1 MRRKGLNERV
11 DFFLIYGNAKRNRG
25 IEITLGHIH
34 ASAVATQPNLP
45 SRQKYEIESVQ
56 FAFLFFPFPLSLSLT
71 QRTRTPCAPKF
82 FVLLLSCVALVPVF
96 FRSFFFVFISVKIS
110 TLVHQEHYFSMSFFS
125 YHRLF
130 LKSVGMTTTTTAAAM
145 MTRNIDY
152 GTTCT
157 CISLCDIVL
166 FIISCT
172 FVPYVLI
179 SNRMFHFQ
187 FCAQNLMCMLMIC
200 EALNI
205 TVKKQHV

>member
-1 MRRKGLNERV
+1 M
-11 DFFLIYGNAKRNRG
+11 
-25 IEITLGHIH
+25 
-34 ASAVATQPNLP
+34 SMQ
-45 SRQKYEIESVQ
+45 SEIEEQKSLWVTYMPVPQ
-56 FAFLFFPFPLSLSLT
+56 RRNQIYPAGRNTKSKVYSLLSFSSSFLSLSLCHLRNGRAHHVH
-71 QRTRTPCAPKF
+71 QSFSSYYFR
-82 FVLLLSCVALVPVF
+82 VLLLCLYF
-96 FRSFFFVFISVKIS
+96 FRSFFLFLSLLQFLRQFIKS
-110 TLVHQEHYFSMSFFS
+110 TIFRCLFFPII
-125 YHRLF
+125 HLF
-130 LKSVGMTTTTTAAAM
+130 LKSVGMTTTTAAAM

-200 EALNI
+200 EELNI